1 MLHILHTVYLDR
13 LVVVSEIL
21 GIRTYLDCEIMLLLD
36 IEQIVEISIVGI
48 GNLTYIASLQEI
60 ICSDGSLL
68 RE

>member
-48 GNLTYIASLQEI
+48 GNLTYITSLQKI